1 MSDFQSMTEE
11 DVLDWVKK
19 NFGEEVATKC
29 AGTVSE
35 LTSVAFIN
43 VFSSVYLFTI
53 DIRIR

>member
-11 DVLDWVKK
+11 DVLEWVKK

-35 LTSVAFIN
+35 LTSVVCPFTYRIN
-43 VFSSVYLFTI
+43 TSLL
-53 DIRIR
+53 